1 MQGVIVEAVKRLTD
15 ISYLARKAARFA
27 EENPNKLMFL
37 DTNIQSDSS
46 LLMKSLTEIEIGN
59 ILGID
64 GRNGINTKW
73 FKKLMNE
80 NNGIITYDTLGRF
93 LYRKYTSKFNFWPY
107 ADKNKKVK
115 VSETLLLFRENE
127 FYDDFSPKNFSFI
140 LPTVNQINDRFCY
153 SETRPKTSLWEKHCI
168 GTSKGEFIKLPSNYH
183 HIMQDIG

>member
-107 ADKNKKVK
+107 TDKNKKVK

-140 LPTVNQINDRFCY
+140 CLNNSAAPSFPLFYR
-153 SETRPKTSLWEKHCI
+153 LL
-168 GTSKGEFIKLPSNYH
+168 IKLMIDSAIQRPDLKH
-183 HIMQDIG
+183 HYGKNIA

>member
-93 LYRKYTSKFNFWPY
+93 LYRKYTFH
-107 ADKNKKVK
+107 KKV
-115 VSETLLLFRENE
+115 VTLFKSYDLLFYLYLIHYLKNSSFSIVNFPILSFEYELPLYLFQSVNTVSNSLS
-127 FYDDFSPKNFSFI
+127 DFSCRYSFEILYFSS
-140 LPTVNQINDRFCY
+140 N
-153 SETRPKTSLWEKHCI
+153 SLVC
-168 GTSKGEFIKLPSNYH
+168 F
-183 HIMQDIG
+183 

>member
-64 GRNGINTKW
+64 GRNGINTK
-73 FKKLMNE
+73 
-80 NNGIITYDTLGRF
+80 
-93 LYRKYTSKFNFWPY
+93 
-107 ADKNKKVK
+107 
-115 VSETLLLFRENE
+115 
-127 FYDDFSPKNFSFI
+127 
-140 LPTVNQINDRFCY
+140 
-153 SETRPKTSLWEKHCI
+153 
-168 GTSKGEFIKLPSNYH
+168 
-183 HIMQDIG
+183 